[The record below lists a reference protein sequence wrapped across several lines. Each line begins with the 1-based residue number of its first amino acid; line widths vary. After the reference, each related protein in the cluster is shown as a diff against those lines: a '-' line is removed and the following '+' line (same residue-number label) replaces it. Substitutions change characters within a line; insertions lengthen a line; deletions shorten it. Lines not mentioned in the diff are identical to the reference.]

1 MDPLGDAHLVEKVR
15 LAGENNHDASLL
27 IGMPRCAELVVHSTV
42 ALWRLIEVLHAN
54 TAAVEDG
61 RIDVLAIVRVLL
73 NMDTIHVIIII
84 ACNAGTAL
92 TSRRRRVPII
102 HRAQHFEL
110 FNLHPR
116 QVLYQIF
123 GILRRCWPVFVP
135 TY

>member
-15 LAGENNHDASLL
+15 LARENNHDTSLL
-27 IGMPRCAELVVHSTV
+27 IGMLRCAELVVHSTV

-54 TAAVEDG
+54 ATAVEDG

-73 NMDTIHVIIII
+73 NMDTIHVIVII

-92 TSRRRRVPII
+92 TSRRRRVPVI
-102 HRAQHFEL
+102 HRAQRLEL

-116 QVLYQIF
+116 QVLYQIL
-123 GILRRCWPVFVP
+123 GVLRRCWPVFVP